1 MKYQNSRHMKQFNK
15 RVLNSKILGIY
26 LYLVAEIVKN
36 PPEMWRP
43 GFDPWVAKIPCRRAW
58 QPLGYSCLENCHGQR
73 SLAGCSPWGC
83 KESDMTE

>member
-43 GFDPWVAKIPCRRAW
+43 GFDPWVGKIPWRRER
-58 QPLGYSCLENCHGQR
+58 PGESRGQR
-73 SLAGCSPWGC
+73 SLSMDSPQ
-83 KESDMTE
+83 SDMSEVT

>member
-43 GFDPWVAKIPCRRAW
+43 GFDP
-58 QPLGYSCLENCHGQR
+58 
-73 SLAGCSPWGC
+73 
-83 KESDMTE
+83 

>member
-43 GFDPWVAKIPCRRAW
+43 GFDPWVRKIPWRKEQLSTPVFR
-58 QPLGYSCLENCHGQR
+58 PGVFHG
-73 SLAGCSPWGC
+73 LYSPWGSQ
-83 KESDMTE
+83 KVGHN